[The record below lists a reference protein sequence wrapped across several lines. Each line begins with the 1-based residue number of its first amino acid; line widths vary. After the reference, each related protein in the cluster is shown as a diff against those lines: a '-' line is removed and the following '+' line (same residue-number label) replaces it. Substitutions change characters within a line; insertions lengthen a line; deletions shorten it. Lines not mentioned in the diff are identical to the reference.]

1 MGVSSVGD
9 AEVEAEDATCGGAEL
24 GRSAGSSWTGDST
37 RGEAS
42 GVEKRTSS
50 ESGDEGRSV
59 RRASGASGTE
69 RVGRGGRRESDLC
82 IGEDDDEREK
92 DGEEARKGVVGRR
105 TAAGRQEN
113 ASGTAEAV
121 IASERHSHVKC
132 PICASFRD
140 RQWTA
145 ADRPGCV

>member
-1 MGVSSVGD
+1 M
-9 AEVEAEDATCGGAEL
+9 
-24 GRSAGSSWTGDST
+24 
-37 RGEAS
+37 
-42 GVEKRTSS
+42 
-50 ESGDEGRSV
+50 

-132 PICASFRD
+132 PIRACTH
-140 RQWTA
+140 RQLERTYSILANPCYIYSQFTA
-145 ADRPGCV
+145 LP